1 MDRFT
6 EDRWVESTY
15 GIHFW
20 MSRENTSLL
29 IKRFSAYSAYEK
41 GGVFFIF

>member
-1 MDRFT
+1 MISISCLTFWVQIRMYPDRFT

-20 MSRENTSLL
+20 MSREEA
-29 IKRFSAYSAYEK
+29 IAY
-41 GGVFFIF
+41 

>member
-1 MDRFT
+1 MTRTSYIKGGMDVPDRFT

-20 MSRENTSLL
+20 MSREEA
-29 IKRFSAYSAYEK
+29 IAY
-41 GGVFFIF
+41 